1 MLFVGSSCMT
11 ASFSL
16 PLNFAGFPR
25 IRSSPDDHL
34 HKLLENMVCLDLHDQ
49 ALPAGHRKAK
59 VADIF
64 PAQLFGA
71 QNLLMPA
78 AVLLPAL
85 QMTSHHAVILR

>member
-1 MLFVGSSCMT
+1 
-11 ASFSL
+11 
-16 PLNFAGFPR
+16 
-25 IRSSPDDHL
+25 
-34 HKLLENMVCLDLHDQ
+34 MVCLDLHDQ